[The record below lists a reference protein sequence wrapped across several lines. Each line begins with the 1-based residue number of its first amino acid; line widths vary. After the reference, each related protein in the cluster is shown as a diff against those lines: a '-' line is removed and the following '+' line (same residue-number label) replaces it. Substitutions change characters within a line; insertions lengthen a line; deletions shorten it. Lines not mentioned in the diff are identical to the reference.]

1 MLPDSVIAGEF
12 IMSLHRNIRRN
23 AAKRP
28 IRLDELG
35 PNSREVAKRMIR
47 EGELLPVGGGYI
59 LNETKRG

>member
-1 MLPDSVIAGEF
+1 
-12 IMSLHRNIRRN
+12 MSLHRNIRQA

-35 PNSREVAKRMIR
+35 PNSREVARRMIK
-47 EGELLPVGGGYI
+47 EGELLQVANGYI

>member
-1 MLPDSVIAGEF
+1 
-12 IMSLHRNIRRN
+12 MSLHRNIRRD

-59 LNETKRG
+59 LNEAKGPA